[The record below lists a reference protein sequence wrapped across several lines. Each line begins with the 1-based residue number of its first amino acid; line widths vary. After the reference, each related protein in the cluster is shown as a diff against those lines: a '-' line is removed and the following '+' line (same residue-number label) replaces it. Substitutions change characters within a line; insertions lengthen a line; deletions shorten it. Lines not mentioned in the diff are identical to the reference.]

1 MMELNTQKMEDFK
14 GRYKFFLAVLVLAF
28 VVLFIRLWQLE
39 VVRGTELLRLSENNR
54 IRLRETPAE
63 RGMLLD
69 HNGEILA
76 HNRPYFE
83 VSLVPEDVKGS
94 PEVLPQVGEILKMDP
109 AEIQEKLQNAKN
121 RPPFQPVKVKTDINW
136 SEVAVLES
144 NRVHLPGVITDVRST
159 RAYNYGPLAAH
170 LIGYIGEVDE
180 NDLRKGNGSSYRMG
194 STLGKYGVESQWE
207 SDLKGVDGGRQVE
220 VDALGREIK
229 PLRSV
234 ESFPG
239 NNLYLTLDLDL
250 QRAAEEAYQDKSGA
264 LVAMDPKTGRVLAMV
279 SKPAFDPSLFAGT
292 ISAEDWKA
300 LQENPFHPLQNK
312 TIQGLYPPGSTFK
325 IITAIAGL
333 ESGTLTPNTT
343 FTCTGSFFYGNR
355 EFRCWKE
362 GGHGTIDL
370 HRALVTSCDVYFYQ
384 AGLKV
389 GVDRIAKYANAF
401 GLGRKTGIS
410 FPHEKSGIVPST
422 AWKMNLY
429 GVPWY
434 SGETLS
440 LAVGQGYISV
450 TPLQLARMMS
460 AVANGG
466 TLFLPQVVEKVED
479 IYGRVLRQ
487 YSPVEMGSVDI
498 SQATLDFI
506 RSALRGVVHEPGGTA
521 TGIAL
526 KEIEMAGKTGT
537 AQVIKLAK
545 DFKRGDMNRMP
556 LKFRDHAWFVA
567 YAPVAD
573 PQIAVAVLV
582 EHGGFGASAAA
593 PIAKKVIARYF
604 KIGLPPTEKGSERGE
619 DTDVT
624 EGD

>member
-1 MMELNTQKMEDFK
+1 M
-14 GRYKFFLAVLVLAF
+14 
-28 VVLFIRLWQLE
+28 
-39 VVRGTELLRLSENNR
+39 
-54 IRLRETPAE
+54 
-63 RGMLLD
+63 
-69 HNGEILA
+69 
-76 HNRPYFE
+76 
-83 VSLVPEDVKGS
+83 
-94 PEVLPQVGEILKMDP
+94 
-109 AEIQEKLQNAKN
+109 
-121 RPPFQPVKVKTDINW
+121 
-136 SEVAVLES
+136 
-144 NRVHLPGVITDVRST
+144 
-159 RAYNYGPLAAH
+159 
-170 LIGYIGEVDE
+170 
-180 NDLRKGNGSSYRMG
+180 
-194 STLGKYGVESQWE
+194 
-207 SDLKGVDGGRQVE
+207 DGGRQIE
-220 VDALGREIK
+220 VDALGREVK

-234 ESFPG
+234 EPYPG

-250 QRAAEEAYQDKSGA
+250 QKAAEEAYQDKNGA

-279 SKPAFDPSLFAGT
+279 SRPAFDPSLFAGN
-292 ISAEDWKA
+292 ISPEDWKA

-312 TIQGLYPPGSTFK
+312 CTQGLYPPGSTFK

-333 ESGTLTPNTT
+333 ESGLLTPKTVFPCAGT
-343 FTCTGSFFYGNR
+343 YFYGNR
-355 EFRCWKE
+355 DFRCWKE
-362 GGHGTIDL
+362 GGHGMIDL
-370 HRALVTSCDVYFYQ
+370 HHALVTSCDVYFYQ

-389 GVDRIAKYANAF
+389 GVDRIAKYASEF
-401 GLGRKTGIS
+401 GFGKKTGIP

-422 AWKMNLY
+422 SWKMKVH

-440 LAVGQGYISV
+440 FAVGQGYINV
-450 TPLQLARMMS
+450 TPIQLARMIS

-466 TLFLPQVVEKVED
+466 TLFLPQVVEKVESTS
-479 IYGRVLRQ
+479 GKMLRQ
-487 YSPVEMGSVDI
+487 YSPVEAGAAQV

-521 TGIAL
+521 SGIAL
-526 KEIEMAGKTGT
+526 KEVEMAGKTGT

-556 LKFRDHAWFVA
+556 LKYRDHAWFVA

-604 KIGLPPTEKGSERGE
+604 GIDSPPPVKRTEMEQE
-619 DTDVT
+619 PDVP